1 MYKCISII
9 SLYRERERHKVIGRG
24 IGEDTDVDIDVDIVD
39 VAMLLIHTDAIINT
53 CVYMHACIHIVDG
66 TTVSTDET

>member
-9 SLYRERERHKVIGRG
+9 YLYRERERHKVIGRG
-24 IGEDTDVDIDVDIVD
+24 IGEDTDVVD

-53 CVYMHACIHIVDG
+53 CVYMHACIHIVEG